1 MKKTIIFGTGQ
12 ENEKSKF
19 KEKKF
24 IDIIQFCI
32 EKNILTFDTSDN
44 YLNGKIEKILG
55 KIFLSSKKKIKIINK
70 FRLYNDIN
78 ILRKNLEKSLKNL
91 NRDFIDL
98 YMPHWP
104 THDYDKQM
112 LSDFANECIQKKKIK
127 EFGLSNF
134 SLKMIKNFKKIYK
147 KKISL
152 QFELNISNYNFYED
166 LINYINKN
174 KINSYCY
181 SINKNFPESNQF
193 IKIIQEK
200 YNLNNYETS
209 IRWISNLKNI
219 NPIIRSTN
227 KKNIIKNINLYNIK
241 KNNIK
246 FKKKYLKKNEITVKY
261 KDIKKIKSESGYI
274 YTNIAEAKKNK
285 FNLHPSPVDISN
297 EIKKFGLLK
306 PFYFK
311 RYNTKYFSLISG
323 QARFWAYRLINKRS
337 KKIKGL
343 LIE

>member
-112 LSDFANECIQKKKIK
+112 LSDFANECIQKKK
-127 EFGLSNF
+127 
-134 SLKMIKNFKKIYK
+134 
-147 KKISL
+147 
-152 QFELNISNYNFYED
+152 
-166 LINYINKN
+166 NKR
-174 KINSYCY
+174 IW
-181 SINKNFPESNQF
+181 F
-193 IKIIQEK
+193 IK
-200 YNLNNYETS
+200 
-209 IRWISNLKNI
+209 
-219 NPIIRSTN
+219 
-227 KKNIIKNINLYNIK
+227 
-241 KNNIK
+241 
-246 FKKKYLKKNEITVKY
+246 F
-261 KDIKKIKSESGYI
+261 
-274 YTNIAEAKKNK
+274 
-285 FNLHPSPVDISN
+285 
-297 EIKKFGLLK
+297 
-306 PFYFK
+306 
-311 RYNTKYFSLISG
+311 
-323 QARFWAYRLINKRS
+323 
-337 KKIKGL
+337 
-343 LIE
+343 